1 LGSGA
6 GVDGAWVGWDVEATR
21 ISAGGIVEHEAEASV
36 ENRIA
41 RGRAV
46 FTHLAR
52 AGKAT

>member
-1 LGSGA
+1 LGNGA

-21 ISAGGIVEHEAEASV
+21 ISAGGIVEHEASV

-52 AGKAT
+52 AEKAT